1 MRRIVRRA
9 VTLLLI
15 AAAVAGIVLVETR
28 ESPPEEGAS
37 LALVS
42 LSGYPQAT
50 ETPRISTSWFCPG
63 AAAGDGITSA
73 SVVISNPGDTD
84 MKAAISFLGAGEAE
98 SDSVV
103 VPARGRETYDILRG
117 LDVGV
122 VAPVV
127 EIVGSVGSVEQTIE
141 FAAGNVTSQCASQT
155 SPTWY
160 FADGHTLE
168 GSKHRLVLVNPF
180 PESAVVNVSFT
191 TVDGKRTPS
200 ALQGLI
206 LPARSSRSVSL
217 TESGARDER
226 RIAVEVR
233 ATTGQIVASRI
244 QHYLGGGRLGYS
256 TTLGNPAPLGEYW
269 FASGRTGANL
279 TEQLIAF
286 NPGEDDVTLNIAF
299 FGDGITGAGDDS
311 ETAVEPLP
319 NAQVVVPAGAVQAI
333 PTDEIADLPKGD
345 HSMLVSV
352 VDGGGIVV
360 EHVLSQSIGRSF
372 FTAITNGIPGPL
384 VSRTWLVPTG
394 VAAGAGNVLSVLN
407 ASNDAGTIT
416 VSAVGPGGTIAVPGL
431 TDIPLAAAQLLTLEP
446 PETART
452 AELRI
457 TSSVPLVVQRRTSRG
472 NNLVGFGIV
481 GALPVRGAR

>member
-1 MRRIVRRA
+1 VVRRLA
-9 VTLLLI
+9 TFLLI
-15 AAAVAGIVLVETR
+15 AASVAGIVLVETR
-28 ESPPEEGAS
+28 DSPPEEGAS

-50 ETPRISTSWFCPG
+50 ETVRISTSWFCPG

-73 SVVISNPGDTD
+73 SVVISNPGDTE
-84 MKAAISFLGAGEAE
+84 MKAAISFLGSGESE
-98 SDSVV
+98 SESVV
-103 VPARGRETYDILRG
+103 VPARSRESYDILRG
-117 LDVGV
+117 LGVGV

-127 EIVGSVGSVEQTIE
+127 EIVGSVGSVEQRIE

-191 TVDGKRTPS
+191 TLDGERNPS
-200 ALQGLI
+200 SLQGLI
-206 LPARSSRSVSL
+206 LPARSARSISL

-256 TTLGNPAPLGEYW
+256 TTLGNPVPLTEYW

-286 NPGEDDVTLNIAF
+286 NPGEEDVTLNIAF
-299 FGDGITGAGDDS
+299 FGDGITGGGDPS
-311 ETAVEPLP
+311 EGEVEPLP
-319 NAQVVVPAGAVQAI
+319 NAQVTVAAGAIQAI
-333 PTDEIADLPKGD
+333 STDEIADLPKGD
-345 HSMLVSV
+345 HSMFVSV

-372 FTAITNGIPGPL
+372 FTAVTNGIPGPL
-384 VSRTWLVPTG
+384 VSRKWLVPTG
-394 VAAGAGNVLSVLN
+394 VAEGSDNLLSVLN

-416 VSAVGPGGTIAVPGL
+416 VFAVGPGGTVAVPEL
-431 TDIPLAAAQLLTLEP
+431 TDVPLAAAQLLTIEP
-446 PETART
+446 PESARI
-452 AELRI
+452 AELLI

-472 NNLVGFGIV
+472 STLVGFGIV

>member
-1 MRRIVRRA
+1 MRRIARRA

-15 AAAVAGIVLVETR
+15 VAAVAGIVLVETR

-63 AAAGDGITSA
+63 AAAGDGITAA

-84 MKAAISFLGAGEAE
+84 MKAAISFLGAGDPE

-103 VPARGRETYDILRG
+103 VPARGRESYDILRG
-117 LDVGV
+117 LGVGV

-155 SPTWY
+155 SPTWF
-160 FADGHTLE
+160 FADGHTLD

-286 NPGEDDVTLNIAF
+286 NPGEEDVTLNIAF
-299 FGDGITGAGDDS
+299 FGDGITGAGDPS

-319 NAQVVVPAGAVQAI
+319 NAEVVVPAGAVQAI

-345 HSMLVSV
+345 HSMFVSV

-394 VAAGAGNVLSVLN
+394 VAAGAGNALSVLN
-407 ASNDAGTIT
+407 ASNDAGTMT
-416 VSAVGPGGTIAVPGL
+416 VSAVGPGGTVAVPGL

-481 GALPVRGAR
+481 GALPVRGTR

>member
-1 MRRIVRRA
+1 MRRIARRA

-15 AAAVAGIVLVETR
+15 VAAVTGIVLVETR

-63 AAAGDGITSA
+63 AAAGDGITAA

-84 MKAAISFLGAGEAE
+84 MKAAISFLGAGDPE

-103 VPARGRETYDILRG
+103 VPARGRESYDILRG
-117 LDVGV
+117 LGVGV

-155 SPTWY
+155 SPTWF
-160 FADGHTLE
+160 FADGHTLD

-256 TTLGNPAPLGEYW
+256 TTLGNPAPLAEYW

-286 NPGEDDVTLNIAF
+286 NPGEEDVTLNIAF
-299 FGDGITGAGDDS
+299 FGDGITGAGDPS
-311 ETAVEPLP
+311 EAAVEPLP
-319 NAQVVVPAGAVQAI
+319 NAEVVVPAGAVQAI

-345 HSMLVSV
+345 HSMFVSV

-394 VAAGAGNVLSVLN
+394 VAAGAGNALSVLN
-407 ASNDAGTIT
+407 ASNDAGTMT
-416 VSAVGPGGTIAVPGL
+416 VSAVGPGGTVAVPGL

-481 GALPVRGAR
+481 GALPVRGTR